1 MRGYLTYTFSLFLF
15 FCSPILGI
23 TQYSLETYYDS
34 TIVSVC
40 LTKVETLLPS
50 LFFILSISIF
60 FFLPLAILLILYA
73 LIAKTL
79 MDHPNLMAPTKHCTI
94 PSHSVIKHRK
104 QVVLMLGTVVLAF
117 FVCLLP
123 FRALTLWII
132 LVPTDTIM
140 KLGVESFYN
149 ILYFSRIMFHINSA
163 INPILYNIMS
173 SKFRGGFLKLCGMK
187 TLRKKY
193 KDRKEINRKNT
204 FNTTSS
210 TNTSSQHTNE
220 SFWNRYSS
228 NRNNSRH
235 SNSIKEIVEV
245 PKDNDTIRNNNRDR
259 HGTSTTKDVIVR
271 ISIDTKNN
279 YRPNDVSYV

>member
-1 MRGYLTYTFSLFLF
+1 M
-15 FCSPILGI
+15 
-23 TQYSLETYYDS
+23 
-34 TIVSVC
+34 VSVC
-40 LTKVETLLPS
+40 FTKVETFLPS

-60 FFLPLAILLILYA
+60 FFLPLAMLLILYA

-79 MDHPNLMAPTKHCTI
+79 MDHPNLIAPTTKHCSI

-132 LVPTDTIM
+132 IVPADSIM
-140 KLGVESFYN
+140 NLGMETFYN
-149 ILYFSRIMFHINSA
+149 ILYVSRIMFHINSA

-187 TLRKKY
+187 VLRKKY
-193 KDRKEINRKNT
+193 LNKRDINRKNT

-210 TNTSSQHTNE
+210 TNTSSHHTNE
-220 SFWNRYSS
+220 SFWNRYS
-228 NRNNSRH
+228 NRNTSRH
-235 SNSIKEIVEV
+235 SNSIKEVVDV
-245 PKDNDTIRNNNRDR
+245 PKEADTSKNNNKDR
-259 HGTSTTKDVIVR
+259 KDTIVR
-271 ISIDTKNN
+271 ISKNSKKHP
-279 YRPNDVSYV
+279 RSDISYV